1 MGVSDELKR
10 LIDESGRSRY
20 DIAQASGVTQGQ
32 LSRFVNGLVG
42 MNPESME
49 KVADAL
55 GYRLTFVRKSS
66 KRKGR

>member
-1 MGVSDELKR
+1 MGAADELKR
-10 LIDESGRSRY
+10 LIEASGRSRY

-55 GYRLTFVRKSS
+55 GYRLTFVKKSNR
-66 KRKGR
+66 RKGR